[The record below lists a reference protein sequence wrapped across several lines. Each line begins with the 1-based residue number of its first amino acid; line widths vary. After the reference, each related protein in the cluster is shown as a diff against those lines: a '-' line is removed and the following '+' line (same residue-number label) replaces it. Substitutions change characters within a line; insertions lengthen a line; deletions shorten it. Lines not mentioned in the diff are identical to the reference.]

1 MPIMQRLQEII
12 RRNKP
17 YKKDWNHRIL
27 GILAA
32 FLKKK
37 MTISSYRQSRKF
49 LPKYKNHSIA
59 RTLFV
64 FCTFCLLFLL
74 LYFHY
79 NEKQIIICSLLHNKY
94 LKLSSSKY
102 SHVGHIMSTKGKKK
116 WKTINPNVKCK
127 IQKSTCRHSKDF
139 NFLLKVWL
147 DRSLFFSTIFL
158 FWISKGVLSK
168 KKFIHKCH

>member
-1 MPIMQRLQEII
+1 MQRLLEII

-17 YKKDWNHRIL
+17 YNKDWNHRIL

-37 MTISSYRQSRKF
+37 MKKSALIGNSENSEKF
-49 LPKYKNHSIA
+49 YQNIKII
-59 RTLFV
+59 
-64 FCTFCLLFLL
+64 LLSDLS
-74 LYFHY
+74 LYFSHFVY
-79 NEKQIIICSLLHNKY
+79 CFCCFIFIIMKKQIIICSLLHNKY

-102 SHVGHIMSTKGKKK
+102 SHVGHIMSTIGKKMK
-116 WKTINPNVKCK
+116 NNQSKCK
-127 IQKSTCRHSKDF
+127 IQKSTCSHSKEF

-147 DRSLFFSTIFL
+147 HWSYFNHFFL
-158 FWISKGVLSK
+158 FWISKEVRSK

>member
-1 MPIMQRLQEII
+1 MQRLQEII

-37 MTISSYRQSRKF
+37 WKSALIGNSENSENFYQNIKIIL
-49 LPKYKNHSIA
+49 LPDLS
-59 RTLFV
+59 
-64 FCTFCLLFLL
+64 
-74 LYFHY
+74 LYFAHFVY
-79 NEKQIIICSLLHNKY
+79 YFCCFIFIIMKKQIIICSLLHNKY

-158 FWISKGVLSK
+158 FWISKGVPWGNISSD
-168 KKFIHKCH
+168 